1 MPGEQSIIN
10 HNEDEEMGEE
20 EGEEKEERQ
29 ERRKKENK
37 MEKKGG
43 GGRIESKER
52 LMGRNQ
58 AEDVTPPYSPSSQPP
73 FVAFPK
79 YWE

>member
-20 EGEEKEERQ
+20 EGEEKEERR

-43 GGRIESKER
+43 AGSKVKK
-52 LMGRNQ
+52 G
-58 AEDVTPPYSPSSQPP
+58 
-73 FVAFPK
+73 
-79 YWE
+79 